1 MPKVLLETERGK
13 TIYIDSKKNQQT
25 FLGIGEEFY
34 GVHNG
39 TSFAFLTT
47 DDTMKLIASL
57 MKTLPSGLEDVQND

>member
-1 MPKVLLETERGK
+1 LPKVSLETERGK

-25 FLGIGEEFY
+25 FLGISEEFY

-39 TSFAFLTT
+39 ASFAFLTI

-57 MKTLPSGLEDVQND
+57 IKTLPSGVEDVKND